1 MEGISADKVKQSL
14 RDRGICV
21 IIPTYNNAQTI
32 QKVVEE
38 TLQYCLDVIVVCDG
52 CTDNTLEILKN
63 IKEISVVD
71 YVKNQGKG
79 YALKVGFKTALAM
92 GYSYAIT
99 LDSDGQHY
107 PSDIPNFLEANK
119 KYPGTLIV
127 GQRNLEGVVRT
138 KGSDFANKFSNFWF
152 FVQTGCN
159 LKDTQTGYR
168 LYPLKK
174 LCGLSVLTCRY
185 EAELELMV
193 FASWNGVKIKSIP
206 IDVYYPKPED
216 RVSHFRPVADFVR
229 ISVLNTVLCVGA
241 LLFGLP
247 AALFRFCKKW
257 GRTVY
262 SLLFFIVTSVFIVTP
277 LLWLYMKIGMITE
290 KKKENLH
297 KLIYHYSRFV
307 MVHHGIP
314 GTEFSTNMPLHK
326 ADLSSPAVITCN
338 HQSHLDLMCLLALS
352 PKIVFLTNDWVWN
365 SPFYGFIIRNAEYLP
380 VKDGLDS
387 IMPQLKSLVDRGY
400 SIAVFPEGTRSQEC
414 KIGVFHKGACFI
426 AEAFGLDVLPM
437 LLYGPGKVLK
447 KHTRHLEKGPLH
459 VEVYDRLPQVELK
472 TIGDVKSQTKYLRR
486 FSIEHYEQLCN
497 RIEQDV

>member
-92 GYSYAIT
+92 GFSYAIT

-107 PSDIPNFLEANK
+107 PSDIPDFLEANK

-257 GRTVY
+257 VRTVY

-277 LLWLYMKIGMITE
+277 LLWLYMKIGRITE
-290 KKKENLH
+290 RKKENLH

>member
-1 MEGISADKVKQSL
+1 MSEISLDKVKQSL
-14 RDRGICV
+14 HDRGICV

-32 QKVVEE
+32 KQVVED
-38 TLQYCLDVIVVCDG
+38 TLQYCRDVIVVCDG
-52 CTDNTLEILKN
+52 CTDGTLEIV
-63 IKEISVVD
+63 KEISGITLVD

-79 YALKVGFKTALAM
+79 YALKKGFKTALAM
-92 GYSYAIT
+92 GFSYAIT

-107 PSDIPNFLEANK
+107 PSNIPDFLEANK
-119 KYPGTLIV
+119 KYPGKLIV

-138 KGSDFANKFSNFWF
+138 KGSSFANKFSNFWF

-174 LCGLSVLTCRY
+174 LCGLSILTCRY

-193 FASWNGVKIKSIP
+193 FASWNGVQIESIP

-216 RVSHFRPVADFVR
+216 RVSHFRPIADFAR

-247 AALFRFCKKW
+247 AKIFRFCMKW
-257 GRTVY
+257 GRTIY
-262 SLLFFIVTSVFIVTP
+262 SLLFFIITSVFLITP
-277 LLWLYMKIGMITE
+277 MLWFYMKIGKITE

-307 MVHHGIP
+307 MIHHGIP
-314 GTEFSTNMPLHK
+314 GAAFSTNLPLHK
-326 ADLSSPAVITCN
+326 ADLSQPSVIICN

-380 VKDGLDS
+380 VKDGLDA
-387 IMPQLKSLVDRGY
+387 IMEQLQSLVDRGY
-400 SIAVFPEGTRSQEC
+400 SIAVFPEGTRSEEC
-414 KIGVFHKGACFI
+414 KIGIFHKGACHI
-426 AEAFGLDVLPM
+426 ADAFGLDILPM

-447 KHTRHLEKGPLH
+447 KHTRHLEKDPLH
-459 VEVYDRLPQVELK
+459 VEVYDKISQTELQK
-472 TIGDVKSQTKYLRR
+472 IGDIKNQTKYLRR
-486 FSIEHYEQLCN
+486 LSMARYEQLCDKMD
-497 RIEQDV
+497 QDV